1 MDCEQG
7 LRAAGFVPEQG
18 YRVLHAWP
26 ERPGNVPIWLLW
38 SAELAAACPP
48 ALQEAELYRVA
59 AGAVARCRLSDLT
72 AATDAVVIPPC
83 RQENEA
89 DRLVRVVAMLRG
101 EHGCPWDRQ
110 QTHASLRRYLVEEV
124 YEVLEAI
131 DTEDSKLLCEEL
143 GDVLL
148 QVVFHAQLAVEDGL
162 FSWEDVCRGI
172 ADKMIARHP
181 HVFAPESG
189 KKAAEVVADWEKS
202 KFSAK
207 NRKNILDGVT
217 KGLPSLSLACKIQE
231 KTARV
236 GFDWESVEP
245 AWEKLQE
252 EWQEVR
258 EALAEESPTRLED
271 ECGDVLFATV
281 NVLRH
286 LGVEPETALRRAN
299 AKFCHRFQYVEESV
313 RRSGKT
319 WEETDL
325 TELDAYWQE
334 AKRGE

>member
-1 MDCEQG
+1 MDYEQG

-18 YRVLHAWP
+18 YRVLNAWP
-26 ERPGNVPIWLLW
+26 ARQGAVPLWLVGVQALRTP
-38 SAELAAACPP
+38 CPP
-48 ALQEAELYRVA
+48 ALAGTEVYKVA
-59 AGAVARCRLSDLT
+59 DGKVARCR
-72 AATDAVVIPPC
+72 AEEVAGAEAIIIPPSG
-83 RQENEA
+83 RGSEA
-89 DRLVRVVAMLRG
+89 ERLVRVVATLRG
-101 EHGCPWDRQ
+101 EQGCPWDRR
-110 QTHASLRRYLVEEV
+110 QTHAGLRRYLIEEV

-131 DTEDSKLLCEEL
+131 DTQDSELLCEEL

-148 QVVFHAQLAVEDGL
+148 QVVFHAQLAAEEGL

-189 KKAAEVVADWEKS
+189 KQAAEVVADWEKS
-202 KFSAK
+202 KFSFK
-207 NRKNILDGVT
+207 KRKDILDGVP

-236 GFDWESVEP
+236 GFDWDSVES
-245 AWEKLQE
+245 AREKLRE

-258 EALAEESPTRLED
+258 EALAQNSPTRLED

-299 AKFCHRFQYVEESV
+299 AKFCHRFQYVEECV